1 MPAAGDLLGGRYRII
16 GALGAGGMATVH
28 RAHDERLGRDVAV
41 KVLLPNHASDPVLAA
56 RFEREAH
63 ELAAAG
69 HPGVVAVYDVDAGG
83 PGQGEPYFVME
94 LCSGGSL
101 AGVLGGEHPIRP
113 DDLVPMLLS
122 VADGLASLHA
132 RGIVHRDVKPSNI
145 LLTPSRAK
153 LADFGLA
160 RSAAGAE
167 VSDLTAAGTAVGTL
181 PYLAPE
187 VLGGAPAASASDVY
201 ALGVAAFVG
210 LTGSLP
216 RPAGSL
222 AELVAAASAPAP
234 RASAIAPW
242 LGGAFDEVL
251 ASTLDGDP
259 GRRPDA
265 VAFGAGLTSALGAWT
280 RTAATRPTAPESR
293 SPAPAATAA
302 LAPKQPSVASAP
314 PAPIVADGDAS
325 TIAGG
330 LPTPERPA
338 GEATSTGPLATAPP
352 AAPTTG
358 AGRGGIGG
366 WTVAALV
373 AIVALWAVALG
384 AAALRPTAA
393 PGPTASAATTPRSST
408 AGGTLPS
415 PSNSPAPTPEPTP
428 EPTAPPTAPPTPTV
442 IDRALA
448 ALTDVDA
455 AIAGARGGGG
465 LKGKDANDLERR
477 AAAVRSALR
486 DGDLGRAAKAAQE
499 LEDRADALGREIDA
513 VPERRLD
520 DAIERLRATLEE
532 G

>member
-1 MPAAGDLLGGRYRII
+1 MHAAGDLLGGRYRII
-16 GALGAGGMATVH
+16 GPLGAGGMATVH

-83 PGQGEPYFVME
+83 PGRGEPWFVME
-94 LCSGGSL
+94 LCPGGSL

-113 DDLVPMLLS
+113 DDLVPILLS

-160 RSAAGAE
+160 RSAGGAE

-181 PYLAPE
+181 AYLAPE
-187 VLGGAPAASASDVY
+187 VLGGAQATSASDVY

-210 LTGSLP
+210 LTGTLP
-216 RPAGSL
+216 RAAGSI

-234 RASAIAPW
+234 RASAVAPW
-242 LGGAFDEVL
+242 LGVAFDEVL
-251 ASTLDGDP
+251 ATTLDADP
-259 GRRPDA
+259 ARRPDA

-280 RTAATRPTAPESR
+280 RTAATRPSAPEGR
-293 SPAPAATAA
+293 SAAPVA
-302 LAPKQPSVASAP
+302 LASLLPGDPAVP
-314 PAPIVADGDAS
+314 PVPIAADGDAS

-330 LPTPERPA
+330 QPTPEGPSDA
-338 GEATSTGPLATAPP
+338 ATGTAPLATAP
-352 AAPTTG
+352 ALATATTAPR
-358 AGRGGIGG
+358 RGGIGR

-373 AIVALWAVALG
+373 AIVALWAIALG
-384 AAALRPTAA
+384 AAALRPQAQ
-393 PGPTASAATTPRSST
+393 PGPTAAADATSASPTEDA
-408 AGGTLPS
+408 TLPS
-415 PSNSPAPTPEPTP
+415 PSDSPAPTPELTP
-428 EPTAPPTAPPTPTV
+428 APTAPPTPTV
-442 IDRALA
+442 VDRALA
-448 ALTDVDA
+448 ALADVDA
-455 AIAGARGGGG
+455 AIASARGGGG

-477 AAAVRSALR
+477 AAAVRSALA
-486 DGDLGRAAKAAQE
+486 DGDVDRAAKAAKE
-499 LEDRADALGREIDA
+499 LEDRADALGKEIEA
-513 VPERRLD
+513 GPERQLD
-520 DAIERLRATLEE
+520 DAIDRLRAILEE